1 MNSVPLAIAD
11 NYHVGLVVHDIA
23 SATERLTAV
32 SGYSWTKPVEASL
45 SVVSAD
51 GEFEMPFKFVYS
63 IEAPHLEVIQEV
75 PGTIWTA
82 SSTGAAHHLGYW
94 VDDLPGA
101 AAGLQAAGFVLEARP
116 SGEELSSFA
125 YFLDPAGVRIEIVDR
140 ALFPD
145 WAGFLESMKA

>member
-11 NYHVGLVVHDIA
+11 NYHIGLVVPDIA

-32 SGYSWTKPVEASL
+32 SGYGWTKPVEASL
-45 SVVSAD
+45 SVVTAD
-51 GEFEMPFKFVYS
+51 GEFEMPFSFVYS

-82 SSTGAAHHLGYW
+82 STSGAAHHLGYW
-94 VDDLPGA
+94 VDDLPLA
-101 AAGLQAAGFVLEARP
+101 AAGLEAAGFVLEARP
-116 SGEELSSFA
+116 SGDELSTFA

-145 WAGFLESMKA
+145 WAGFLETMKA